1 MTKLNDQLRA
11 HAGVVDEVDTFDW
24 CTSWTTDAGAPAG
37 ANASGNVVDQAL
49 SAAVLGYSTTGG
61 RGGVDGNVEA
71 CTIKVTLHQRAGARV
86 PAIDEPFRIALND
99 QLAEALGVPLDDR
112 PRFTGEV
119 DGVQLDDAG
128 NVIVS
133 GVGRRARLGGINVGD
148 VPWPAES
155 DGDRAGRIV
164 ELAQLQLGAL
174 QLGVVDP
181 GTVTVLGRDVD
192 RQPALKLIEE
202 LGIDSGGQL
211 VERRNGDLAWH
222 DAEHRRNLA
231 TRAELSA
238 GTVLRGM
245 SWSTSKAGLTNDLE
259 LSYGTAP
266 EGSDKPSVRV
276 VDNASRSV
284 VGRGPYEAKLDTRLA
299 TETDALDRARLI
311 VGRRSE
317 PWWQVPALR
326 LNVMRTPELR
336 AQLVQLLG
344 VEHGDVVRVTGM
356 PSTLPLTTDR
366 LAVEGYTETVTP
378 TDWQLQL
385 VVADLG
391 LAGAP
396 IRWDDLP
403 ADLTWADVPAWVT
416 WQTAARW
423 QPDPDPR
430 GRWLDQP
437 ADLTWDTLDPDLTW
451 DTYPVS

>member
-1 MTKLNDQLRA
+1 VTKLNDQLRQL
-11 HAGVVDEVDTFDW
+11 AGVVDEVDTFDW

-37 ANASGNVVDQAL
+37 ANASGNVVDAQL

-61 RGGVDGNVEA
+61 RAGVDSNVEA
-71 CTIKVTLHQRAGARV
+71 CVIKVTLHQAAGGRV
-86 PAIDEPFRIALND
+86 PEVDEPFRLALND

-133 GVGRRARLGGINVGD
+133 GVGRRARLGSINVGD
-148 VPWPAES
+148 APWPAEL
-155 DGDRAGRIV
+155 DGARVQRVLD
-164 ELAQLQLGAL
+164 LAHAQLGAL
-174 QLGVVDP
+174 QPGLVDVGSYTLLP
-181 GTVTVLGRDVD
+181 RDVD

-202 LGIDSGGQL
+202 VQADAAGQL
-211 VERRNGDLAWH
+211 VERRNGDLDWH
-222 DAEHRRNLA
+222 DAEHRRNLP
-231 TRAELSA
+231 TTAELSA
-238 GTVLRGM
+238 NVVLRGM
-245 SWSTSKAGLTNDLE
+245 AWSTSKAGLTNDLE
-259 LSYGTAP
+259 LAYGTAP
-266 EGSDKPSVRV
+266 EGGDKPTVRV
-276 VDNASRSV
+276 VDTASRSV
-284 VGRGPYEAKLDTRLA
+284 LGRGPYEAKLDTRLA
-299 TETDALDRARLI
+299 TEADALDRARLI

-326 LNVMRTPELR
+326 LNLLRTPQL
-336 AQLVQLLG
+336 AGQLVALLG

-378 TDWQLQL
+378 TDWQLAL

-396 IRWDDLP
+396 VRWDDLP
-403 ADLTWADVPAWVT
+403 ADLTWDEVPAWMT

-430 GRWLDQP
+430 GRWDDQP
-437 ADLTWDTLDPDLTW
+437 GDLRWDSINPDLTW